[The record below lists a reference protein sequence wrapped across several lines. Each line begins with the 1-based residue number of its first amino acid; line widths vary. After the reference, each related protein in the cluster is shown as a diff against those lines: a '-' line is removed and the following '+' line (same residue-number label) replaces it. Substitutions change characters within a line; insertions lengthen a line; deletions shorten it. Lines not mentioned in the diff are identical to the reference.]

1 MLIIKTSIMNLQTSY
16 LNGVKSLFKYYR
28 SLAEKSIA
36 QVEPDLIF
44 LRPSQES
51 NSIAII
57 IQHMAGNMISRW
69 TDFKT
74 TDGEKSWRNRDEEFM
89 EIIQDK
95 DQLMHRWEV
104 GWECF
109 EHALDSIYEEDLQ
122 EIIYIRNEG
131 HSIMD
136 ALNRQ
141 LAHYSYHVGQIVFIA
156 KMLKPNEWVSLSIP
170 INKSAVFNT
179 DKFSVEKGVR
189 HFTSSESSEDSA
201 RKRCVK

>member
-1 MLIIKTSIMNLQTSY
+1 MNLHTTY

-36 QVEPDLIF
+36 QVEPEQIF
-44 LRPSQES
+44 LRPSDES

-57 IQHMAGNMISRW
+57 VQHMAGNMISRW

-74 TDGEKSWRNRDEEFM
+74 TDGEKAWRNRDEEFM
-89 EIIQDK
+89 AIIQDK
-95 DQLMHRWEV
+95 DQLMQRWEA

-156 KMLKPNEWVSLSIP
+156 KMLKQSEWSSLSIP
-170 INKSAVFNT
+170 LNKSASYNS
-179 DKFSVEKGVR
+179 DKFLLDKGIR
-189 HFTSSESSEDSA
+189 HFTSSVSPDKKIDEKIRLLKSHP
-201 RKRCVK
+201 

>member
-36 QVEPDLIF
+36 QVEPGLIF

-57 IQHMAGNMISRW
+57 MQHLAGNMISRW

-89 EIIQDK
+89 EIIHDK

-131 HSIMD
+131 LSIMD

-156 KMLKPNEWVSLSIP
+156 KMLKPTEWVSLSIP

-189 HFTSSESSEDSA
+189 HFTSSESSEDSQEKE
-201 RKRCVK
+201 R

>member
-1 MLIIKTSIMNLQTSY
+1 MNLHTTY

-36 QVEPDLIF
+36 QVEPEQIF
-44 LRPSQES
+44 LRPSDES

-57 IQHMAGNMISRW
+57 VQHMAGNMISRW

-74 TDGEKSWRNRDEEFM
+74 TDGEKAWRNRDEEFM
-89 EIIQDK
+89 AIIQDK
-95 DQLMHRWEV
+95 DQLMQRWEA

-156 KMLKPNEWVSLSIP
+156 KMLKQSEWNSLSIAL
-170 INKSAVFNT
+170 NKSASYNS
-179 DKFSVEKGVR
+179 DKFLLDKGIR
-189 HFTSSESSEDSA
+189 HFTSSVSPDKKIDE
-201 RKRCVK
+201 KN

>member
-1 MLIIKTSIMNLQTSY
+1 
-16 LNGVKSLFKYYR
+16 
-28 SLAEKSIA
+28 
-36 QVEPDLIF
+36 
-44 LRPSQES
+44 
-51 NSIAII
+51 
-57 IQHMAGNMISRW
+57 MA
-69 TDFKT
+69 
-74 TDGEKSWRNRDEEFM
+74 
-89 EIIQDK
+89 IIQDK
-95 DQLMHRWEV
+95 DQLMQRWEA
-104 GWECF
+104 GWICF

-179 DKFSVEKGVR
+179 DKFSVEKEFVISLLPLPTR
-189 HFTSSESSEDSA
+189 MLKKKMAKNRWVLS
-201 RKRCVK
+201 KIL

>member
-1 MLIIKTSIMNLQTSY
+1 MNLHTTY

-36 QVEPDLIF
+36 QVEPEQIF
-44 LRPSQES
+44 LRPSDES

-57 IQHMAGNMISRW
+57 VQHMAGNMISRW

-74 TDGEKSWRNRDEEFM
+74 TDGEKAWRNRDEEFM
-89 EIIQDK
+89 AIIQDK
-95 DQLMHRWEV
+95 DQLMQRWEA

-156 KMLKPNEWVSLSIP
+156 KMLKQSEWNSLSIAL
-170 INKSAVFNT
+170 NKSASYNS
-179 DKFSVEKGVR
+179 DKFLLEKGIR
-189 HFTSSESSEDSA
+189 HFTSSVSPDKKLDE
-201 RKRCVK
+201 KN

>member
-1 MLIIKTSIMNLQTSY
+1 MLINKSSRMNLHTTY

-36 QVEPDLIF
+36 QVEPEQIF
-44 LRPSQES
+44 LRPSDES

-57 IQHMAGNMISRW
+57 VQHMAGNMISRW

-74 TDGEKSWRNRDEEFM
+74 TDGEKAWRNRDEEFM
-89 EIIQDK
+89 AIIQDK
-95 DQLMHRWEV
+95 DQLMQRWEA

-156 KMLKPNEWVSLSIP
+156 KMLKQSEWNSLSIP
-170 INKSAVFNT
+170 LNKSASYNS
-179 DKFSVEKGVR
+179 DKFLLEKGIR
-189 HFTSSESSEDSA
+189 HFTSSVSPDKKLDE
-201 RKRCVK
+201 KN

>member
-1 MLIIKTSIMNLQTSY
+1 MNLHTTY

-36 QVEPDLIF
+36 QVEPEQIF
-44 LRPSQES
+44 LRPSDES

-57 IQHMAGNMISRW
+57 VQHMAGNMISRW

-74 TDGEKSWRNRDEEFM
+74 TDGEKAWRNRDEEFM
-89 EIIQDK
+89 AIIQDK
-95 DQLMHRWEV
+95 DQLMQRWEA

-156 KMLKPNEWVSLSIP
+156 KMLKQSEWSSLSIP
-170 INKSAVFNT
+170 LNKSASYNS
-179 DKFSVEKGVR
+179 DKFFIRKGNSSF
-189 HFTSSESSEDSA
+189 HFICFP
-201 RKRCVK
+201 R

>member
-1 MLIIKTSIMNLQTSY
+1 MLINKSSRMNLHTTY

-36 QVEPDLIF
+36 QVEPEQIF
-44 LRPSQES
+44 LRPSDES

-57 IQHMAGNMISRW
+57 VQHMAGNMISRW

-74 TDGEKSWRNRDEEFM
+74 TDGEKAWRNRDEEFM
-89 EIIQDK
+89 AIIQDK
-95 DQLMHRWEV
+95 DQLMQRWEA

-156 KMLKPNEWVSLSIP
+156 KMLKQSEWNSLSIAL
-170 INKSAVFNT
+170 NKSASYNS
-179 DKFSVEKGVR
+179 DKFLLEKGIR
-189 HFTSSESSEDSA
+189 HFTSSVSPDKKLDE
-201 RKRCVK
+201 KN

>member
-1 MLIIKTSIMNLQTSY
+1 MLINKSSRMNLHTTY

-36 QVEPDLIF
+36 QVEPEQIF
-44 LRPSQES
+44 LRPSDES

-57 IQHMAGNMISRW
+57 VQHMAGNMISRW

-74 TDGEKSWRNRDEEFM
+74 TDGEKTWRNRDEEFM
-89 EIIQDK
+89 AIIQDK
-95 DQLMHRWEV
+95 DQLMQRWEA
-104 GWECF
+104 GWICF

-156 KMLKPNEWVSLSIP
+156 KMLKQSEWSSLSIP
-170 INKSAVFNT
+170 LNKSASYNS
-179 DKFSVEKGVR
+179 DKFLLDKGIR
-189 HFTSSESSEDSA
+189 HFTSSVSPDKKIDE
-201 RKRCVK
+201 KN

>member
-57 IQHMAGNMISRW
+57 MQHLAGNMISRW

-95 DQLMHRWEV
+95 DQLMNRWEV

-109 EHALDSIYEEDLQ
+109 EHALDSIYEENLQ

-156 KMLKPNEWVSLSIP
+156 KMLKPNEWKSLSIP
-170 INKSAVFNT
+170 INKSAVYNA
-179 DKFSVEKGVR
+179 DKFSAEKGIR
-189 HFTSSESSEDSA
+189 HFTSSESSEDYQEKD
-201 RKRCVK
+201 R